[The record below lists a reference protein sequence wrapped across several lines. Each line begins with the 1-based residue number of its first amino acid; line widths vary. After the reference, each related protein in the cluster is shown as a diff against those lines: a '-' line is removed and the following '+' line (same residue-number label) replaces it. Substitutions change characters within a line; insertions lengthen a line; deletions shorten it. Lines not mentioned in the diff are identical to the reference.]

1 MPILRITLIALVL
14 LPLAEIF
21 LFVQVGGVIGAGGV
35 IGVIIATGMGGL
47 LVLRQQGI
55 AQLRA
60 IQASI
65 RHGETPL
72 LGVLEGMLLAAAGF
86 LLFFPGFLTDAIGVC
101 LLPSFMRRGVIR
113 LFSAWAA
120 RRARESG
127 NGRTGAPIIETDYH
141 HIQGETRD

>member
-1 MPILRITLIALVL
+1 MLRITLIALIL

-21 LFVQVGGVIGAGGV
+21 LFVQVGSVIGAGGV
-35 IGVIIATGMGGL
+35 IAAIIATGMGGL
-47 LVLRQQGI
+47 LILRRQGI

-60 IQASI
+60 IQACLQQ
-65 RHGETPL
+65 GETPL
-72 LGVLEGMLLAAAGF
+72 IGVFEGMLLALAGI

-101 LLPSFMRRGVIR
+101 LLPPPMRRGVIR

-127 NGRTGAPIIETDYH
+127 NGRTGAPTIETDYH